1 MGILEKIKRLL
12 KKDKPKM
19 LDTGVFKFN
28 MQNDERSVIEF
39 RDIQGIY
46 TVNHRNGSTN
56 SLVQAKVYKYNEDNA
71 RLIDD
76 IDYNYKYVT
85 FEIPNEINLNG
96 KMLKTIAEQ
105 YELYYLD
112 TEEFCSFLGELSLT
126 NKGFKITNIS
136 PTVYNYVKQNLEPK
150 LVEELRQRREQRNQ
164 KIIGN
169 EKINEQNEFLK
180 RIDYR
185 EETNKYLKN
194 QENIRNQRMKNP
206 YLNKLHSF
214 NNNGKIY
221 SEWEGIN
228 TANGEVLK
236 IHNLR
241 KVGKAIENGQYL
253 YTAIVNSTNS
263 SNDANVINQQT
274 GELQGKHIGFEL
286 PKNMEKMLEN
296 ADANTI
302 NNILNLLTSGSMG
315 ENEEEF
321 TYIGGIKQNGELE
334 YTNIPSARS
343 IENEFENIKKE
354 YKEKIENIRKE
365 QYEK

>member
-1 MGILEKIKRLL
+1 MGILERIKRLF
-12 KKDKPKM
+12 KKDEPKM
-19 LDTGVFKFN
+19 LDTGAFKFKI
-28 MQNDERSVIEF
+28 QNDDRNVIEF

-46 TVNHRNGSTN
+46 TVNHRNGSNN

-76 IDYNYKYVT
+76 LKYNYRYVI
-85 FEIPNEINLNG
+85 FEIPDRINLNN
-96 KMLKTIAEQ
+96 KMLNAIAEQ
-105 YELYYLD
+105 YELYYSD
-112 TEEFCSFLGELSLT
+112 TEEFCSYLGELSLT

-136 PTVYNYVKQNLEPK
+136 STVHNYIKQSVEPK
-150 LVEELRQRREQRNQ
+150 LVEEWKQKREQINQEIIENEQRNEQ
-164 KIIGN
+164 K
-169 EKINEQNEFLK
+169 EFFK

-185 EETNKYLKN
+185 EETSKYLKE
-194 QENIRNQRMKNP
+194 QKSIRKQRMKNP
-206 YLNKLHSF
+206 YLNKMHSF
-214 NNNGKIY
+214 NSSGKIY

-228 TANGEVLK
+228 TTNGEVLK

-253 YTAIVNSTNS
+253 YTAIINSTNS
-263 SNDANVINQQT
+263 SNDANIINQRT
-274 GELQGKHIGFEL
+274 GEIQGKHIGFEL

-296 ADANTI
+296 ADGNTI
-302 NNILNLLTSGSMG
+302 NNILNLFTLGNIRG
-315 ENEEEF
+315 NEDEF
-321 TYIGGIKQNGELE
+321 TYIGGIKPNGELE
-334 YTNIPSARS
+334 YTGIPSAKS